1 MSAELCV
8 SHEALEKETLILTL
22 IYYSMEDKKTKRGR
36 PLMLDV
42 AGDRR
47 DIVKNIRFSKNEGDV
62 VVKKM
67 HECEMRDFSEYAR
80 LACLQVDPVVF
91 DSESFASLLNIRK
104 DLKDFIS
111 KIGEGELSGKDF
123 DDAKKCFS
131 HLNNF
136 FERIFSPSIKII

>member
-1 MSAELCV
+1 
-8 SHEALEKETLILTL
+8 
-22 IYYSMEDKKTKRGR
+22 MEDKKTKRGR

-42 AGDRR
+42 AGCRR
-47 DIVKNIRFSKNEGDV
+47 DVVKNIRFSHKEWESIIE
-62 VVKKM
+62 KM
-67 HECEMRDFSEYAR
+67 EECEIRDFSEYAR

-136 FERIFSPSIKII
+136 FERIFSRFSIKII

>member
-1 MSAELCV
+1 
-8 SHEALEKETLILTL
+8 
-22 IYYSMEDKKTKRGR
+22 MEDNKKTKRGR

-42 AGDRR
+42 AGCRR
-47 DIVKNIRFSKNEGDV
+47 DVVKNIRFSHKEWESIIE
-62 VVKKM
+62 KM
-67 HECEMRDFSEYAR
+67 EECEIRDFSEYAR

-91 DSESFASLLNIRK
+91 DSESFASLLKIRK

>member
-1 MSAELCV
+1 M
-8 SHEALEKETLILTL
+8 EKV
-22 IYYSMEDKKTKRGR
+22 KKRRGR
-36 PLMLDV
+36 PIAVDI
-42 AGDRR
+42 AGARR
-47 DIVKNIRFSKNEGDV
+47 NIVKNIRFSHKEWESIIE
-62 VVKKM
+62 KM
-67 HECEMRDFSEYAR
+67 EECEIRDFSEYAR

>member
-1 MSAELCV
+1 M
-8 SHEALEKETLILTL
+8 EKV
-22 IYYSMEDKKTKRGR
+22 KKRRGR
-36 PLMLDV
+36 PIAVDI

-47 DIVKNIRFSKNEGDV
+47 SIVKNIRFSQKEWESIIE
-62 VVKKM
+62 KM
-67 HECEMRDFSEYAR
+67 EECEIRDFSEYAR

-131 HLNNF
+131 LLNNF

>member
-1 MSAELCV
+1 M
-8 SHEALEKETLILTL
+8 EKV
-22 IYYSMEDKKTKRGR
+22 KKRGR
-36 PLMLDV
+36 PVMLDV

-47 DIVKNIRFSKNEGDV
+47 DTVKNIRFSKKEWEV
-62 VVKKM
+62 VHQKM
-67 HECEMRDFSEYAR
+67 MECEMHDFSEYAR
-80 LACLQVDPVVF
+80 LACLQLDPVIF
-91 DSESFASLLNIRK
+91 DVESFASLLNIRK
-104 DLKDFIS
+104 DLKDFLS

>member
-1 MSAELCV
+1 
-8 SHEALEKETLILTL
+8 
-22 IYYSMEDKKTKRGR
+22 MEDNKKTKRGR

-42 AGDRR
+42 AGCRR
-47 DIVKNIRFSKNEGDV
+47 DVVKNIRFSHKEWESIIE
-62 VVKKM
+62 KM
-67 HECEMRDFSEYAR
+67 EECEIRDFSEYAR

-104 DLKDFIS
+104 DLKDFLS

>member
-1 MSAELCV
+1 
-8 SHEALEKETLILTL
+8 
-22 IYYSMEDKKTKRGR
+22 MEDNKKTKRGR

-42 AGDRR
+42 AGCRR
-47 DIVKNIRFSKNEGDV
+47 DVVKNIRFSHKEWESIIE
-62 VVKKM
+62 KM
-67 HECEMRDFSEYAR
+67 EECEIRDFSEYAR

>member
-1 MSAELCV
+1 MV
-8 SHEALEKETLILTL
+8 
-22 IYYSMEDKKTKRGR
+22 MEDNKKTKRGR

-42 AGDRR
+42 AGCRR
-47 DIVKNIRFSKNEGDV
+47 DVVKNIRFSHKEWESIIE
-62 VVKKM
+62 KM
-67 HECEMRDFSEYAR
+67 EECEIRDFSEYAR